1 MRNCFAIFI
10 ALFLYSNG
18 MCQNMLW
25 TSCSVNT
32 DIEYTMKAMNPVKKE
47 VCVGGPSGELSYRS
61 EPAGLFSGDGTT
73 QIEEYNVSR
82 GGSYLFVYDFDG
94 RLKWNYYGYDEEERL
109 DGICY
114 DYRNRLVG
122 LMLKPMNP
130 KRVQGYYDEYEEE
143 DDDEEEDEEEDRY
156 CYTLCFFDGNGEIER
171 SFCIADLLEVEITDF
186 ISHPNGGF
194 ILAGHADEGRFT
206 KRLNLDA
213 GKGGSDFLV
222 CVDSTG
228 KLVWGDALSYQKES
242 CCTYSA
248 EPEVAIDSKGNI
260 IIAGAYVGGARFGG
274 KEIRL
279 AQIPYNAGRYYTAT
293 ETYVASYSPEGKF
306 RWVQTSGVQ
315 SGYSGLAASNGNVYV
330 ATRIYKRV
338 GNVFG
343 EKADTTDHQS
353 VFVTILDENGKVK
366 SNIST
371 GSVGQISI
379 TTDIKGNLVVTGVIG
394 IETGYLK
401 PPANADKN
409 KRRLEDVYVA
419 FYSSN
424 GKYLSHHLYNLLKI
438 PSDEAP
444 FCMAMSPTDYFL
456 GGKLWGSLPIS
467 LHILNPAFPDKKLYG
482 GGTFLARCGEGKG
495 TK

>member
-1 MRNCFAIFI
+1 MRNCIAFAI
-10 ALFLYSNG
+10 ALFAYVNSIGQSL
-18 MCQNMLW
+18 LW

-32 DIEYTMKAMNPVKKE
+32 DIEYTMKAMSPAKKE
-47 VCVGGPSGELSYRS
+47 ICVGGPSGQLTYRS
-61 EPAGLFSGDGTT
+61 EPAGLFGGDGTV
-73 QIEEYNVSR
+73 QLDEYKVSS

-94 RLKWNYYGYDEEERL
+94 RLKWNYYGYQEE
-109 DGICY
+109 DHIKGICY

-122 LMLKPMNP
+122 LTYKPMKA
-130 KRVQGYYDEYEEE
+130 KRALGYYDDQDEEE
-143 DDDEEEDEEEDRY
+143 GDDEEEEDEERY
-156 CYTLCFFDGNGEIER
+156 CYTLSFFDDSGDLTN
-171 SFCIADLLEVEITDF
+171 SFCITDLLEVEITDF

-206 KRLNLDA
+206 NGLNLDA

-222 CVDSTG
+222 FVDSTG
-228 KLVWGDALSYQKES
+228 KLIWGDALTYQKES

-248 EPEVAIDSKGNI
+248 EPEVAIDSKGNVL
-260 IIAGAYVGGARFGG
+260 IAGAYVGGARFGG

-279 AQIPYNAGRYYTAT
+279 AQVPYNAPKHYTAT
-293 ETYVASYSPEGKF
+293 ETYVASYSAEGKF
-306 RWVQTSGVQ
+306 RWVQTSGVL

-338 GNVFG
+338 GVVFG
-343 EKADTTDHQS
+343 EKADTSDHQS

-379 TTDIKGNLVVTGVIG
+379 TADLKGNLVVSGVIG
-394 IETGYLK
+394 IASGYLK

-438 PSDEAP
+438 PSDAGP
-444 FCMAMSPTDYFL
+444 FCMALSPTDYFL
-456 GGKLWGSLPIS
+456 GGQMWGTLPIS
-467 LHILNPAFPDKKLYG
+467 MRVLNASFPDKKLYG
-482 GGTFLARCGEGKG
+482 GGTFLARCGDVGVK
-495 TK
+495 